1 MLWVTWGDLLLGI
14 ENLDRFIFM
23 INNWPSDVDVGCD
36 GPLKLKAMAKFL
48 EKDYSMLENTI
59 N

>member
-1 MLWVTWGDLLLGI
+1 
-14 ENLDRFIFM
+14 M